1 MIIKVCGMR
10 EAENIREIE
19 ALGIDMMGFIFWS
32 GSKRFVSKM
41 PVYMPTKVKRVGVF
55 VNENVE
61 KVRRIAEIYE
71 LDYVQLHG
79 SESPAYIQS
88 LKSSILNPQFSIIKV
103 IKAFNI
109 ADASDFAQTEP
120 YEGMAD
126 LFLFDTKG
134 KMVGGNGQKF
144 DWNMLKFY
152 KGNTPYILSGGIG
165 PEDSHKLQSLGLTN
179 HPVGSN
185 INPKCIGIDLNSR
198 FEIAAGIKDIQK
210 IKTFIQSL
218 NRTSL

>member
-1 MIIKVCGMR
+1 
-10 EAENIREIE
+10 
-19 ALGIDMMGFIFWS
+19 
-32 GSKRFVSKM
+32 M

-109 ADASDFAQTEP
+109 ADTSDFAQTEP

-165 PEDSHKLQSLGLTN
+165 PEDSLKLQSLGLTN

-185 INPKCIGIDLNSR
+185 INPRCIGIDLNSR
-198 FEIAAGIKDIQK
+198 FEIADIQK

>member
-165 PEDSHKLQSLGLTN
+165 PEDS
-179 HPVGSN
+179 
-185 INPKCIGIDLNSR
+185 LNY
-198 FEIAAGIKDIQK
+198 
-210 IKTFIQSL
+210 
-218 NRTSL
+218 NRWD